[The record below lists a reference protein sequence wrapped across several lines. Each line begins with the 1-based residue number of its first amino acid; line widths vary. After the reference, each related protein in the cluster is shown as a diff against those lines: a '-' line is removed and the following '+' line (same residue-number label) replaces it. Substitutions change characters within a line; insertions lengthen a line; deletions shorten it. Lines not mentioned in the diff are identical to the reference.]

1 MNNFR
6 KMSKCMN
13 KQSFN
18 IITEFLTQ
26 SDAEKVTKEAKKEE
40 KMFDDLIV
48 EEVGAES
55 DVEMEN

>member
-26 SDAEKVTKEAKKEE
+26 SDAVKVTKDAKKED
-40 KMFDDLIV
+40 KMFDDLNGD
-48 EEVGAES
+48 EAGAQS
-55 DVEMEN
+55 DVEMES

>member
-18 IITEFLTQ
+18 TITEFLTQ
-26 SDAEKVTKEAKKEE
+26 SDAQKVTKEAKKEE

-48 EEVGAES
+48 DEVGAES
-55 DVEMEN
+55 DVEMDN